1 VGSSSHFWHSKSV
14 GRRQGADII
23 KQSTAIQQ
31 SVCRVLTPYNLHRA
45 MPISLALVSLL
56 ALSHLEIPDK
66 GTKIA
71 TGRNGKEAAAAAM
84 VTNQALRLYKQ
95 REKLTGRSR
104 LLVYLR
110 TELLHRLSDKCGWHT
125 LRHRADCRLTST
137 VSRNVRLNVQSP
149 IRLSRRWRLSCDK
162 KPSRK
167 PANIQEY

>member
-1 VGSSSHFWHSKSV
+1 V
-14 GRRQGADII
+14 GADII
-23 KQSTAIQQ
+23 KQSTGIQQ

-71 TGRNGKEAAAAAM
+71 TGMNGEETAAM

-95 REKLTGRSR
+95 RENSTRWLR

-110 TELLHRLSDKCGWHT
+110 TELLHRLGDKC
-125 LRHRADCRLTST
+125 
-137 VSRNVRLNVQSP
+137 
-149 IRLSRRWRLSCDK
+149 
-162 KPSRK
+162 
-167 PANIQEY
+167 

>member
-1 VGSSSHFWHSKSV
+1 MLEPTNTSIKRLQNLHNYHLNIFVIRLKVCGIQFSLLTLEKRWATA
-14 GRRQGADII
+14 RRGGGADII

-45 MPISLALVSLL
+45 MPISLALASLL

-71 TGRNGKEAAAAAM
+71 TGRYGEEAAAM

-95 REKLTGRSR
+95 SEKMSRRLR

-110 TELLHRLSDKCGWHT
+110 TELLNKLCDKCWWHK
-125 LRHRADCRLTST
+125 LRHRIGL
-137 VSRNVRLNVQSP
+137 
-149 IRLSRRWRLSCDK
+149 
-162 KPSRK
+162 
-167 PANIQEY
+167 